1 MSHYSTGLEDPRR
14 RSVSRR
20 FDVLPAFIFR
30 NGYTLEASDLGNAGV
45 KIELL
50 HEHDTV
56 GAIILPPD
64 EVGEYG
70 RWLLQTLGQDS
81 HGLPQELPEIL
92 TRLSKQ
98 KAASQILK
106 RGDKT
111 KIRDA
116 LKVLRS

>member
-1 MSHYSTGLEDPRR
+1 MSHYSTGLANPRR
-14 RSVSRR
+14 RTLDRR
-20 FDVLPAFIFR
+20 FDVLPAFIVR

-70 RWLLQTLGQDS
+70 RWLLQTLGQDRY
-81 HGLPQELPEIL
+81 GLPQELPEIL

-98 KAASQILK
+98 KTANQILK

-111 KIRDA
+111 KIKDA
-116 LKVLRS
+116 LRVLKS